1 MESPRDVEKLSAEV
15 ERLAFDWRRM
25 RTVVE
30 RIAKMEW
37 WDLRTLCCMFC
48 RAPFDVATGDCR
60 HEVDCVYERSCQITG
75 IDPKPIPNEA
85 ILEEWGQ
92 PSQESPIVRVR
103 PGSPLTP
110 H

>member
-30 RIAKMEW
+30 RVAKMEW
-37 WDLRTLCCMFC
+37 WDLRTLCCLFC
-48 RAPFDVATGDCR
+48 HAPFDVATGDCK

-75 IDPKPIPNEA
+75 IAPRPIPNEA

-92 PSQESPIVRVR
+92 PSRESPIVRVR
-103 PGSPLTP
+103 PGSPLSP
-110 H
+110 L

>member
-37 WDLRTLCCMFC
+37 WDLRTLCCLFC
-48 RAPFDVATGDCR
+48 HAPFDVATGDCK

-75 IDPKPIPNEA
+75 IAPRPIPNEA

-92 PSQESPIVRVR
+92 PSRESPIVRVR
-103 PGSPLTP
+103 PGSPLSP
-110 H
+110 L

>member
-37 WDLRTLCCMFC
+37 WDLRTLCCLFC
-48 RAPFDVATGDCR
+48 HAPFDVATGDCK

-75 IDPKPIPNEA
+75 IGPRPIPNEA

-92 PSQESPIVRVR
+92 PSRESPIVRVR
-103 PGSPLTP
+103 PGSPLSP
-110 H
+110 L